1 MTERGDAQRSVYLR
15 TAFKYPLPRQLA
27 HESRIPVVS
36 TIKSLSLENYR
47 DQLDTLSVIC
57 ACVTARGPSPSI
69 SPILDA
75 NKKNLYKSRSREAS
89 E

>member
-1 MTERGDAQRSVYLR
+1 MRNAPSISALHLNIRYQDNLR
-15 TAFKYPLPRQLA
+15 M
-27 HESRIPVVS
+27 
-36 TIKSLSLENYR
+36 SLSLENYR

-75 NKKNLYKSRSREAS
+75 NKKNLYKSRSREAN